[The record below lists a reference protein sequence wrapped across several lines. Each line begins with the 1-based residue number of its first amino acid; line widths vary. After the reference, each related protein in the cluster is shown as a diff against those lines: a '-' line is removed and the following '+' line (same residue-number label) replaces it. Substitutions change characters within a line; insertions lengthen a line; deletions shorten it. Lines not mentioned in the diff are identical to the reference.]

1 MYDKVLS
8 KGDVNMRWVLDGKII
23 YYRLLQVVNRFE
35 LEYFQNFLYIFFNL
49 KKFLKI
55 YEKLKLIKKKLNRK
69 RNYFK

>member
-49 KKFLKI
+49 KKF
-55 YEKLKLIKKKLNRK
+55 
-69 RNYFK
+69 